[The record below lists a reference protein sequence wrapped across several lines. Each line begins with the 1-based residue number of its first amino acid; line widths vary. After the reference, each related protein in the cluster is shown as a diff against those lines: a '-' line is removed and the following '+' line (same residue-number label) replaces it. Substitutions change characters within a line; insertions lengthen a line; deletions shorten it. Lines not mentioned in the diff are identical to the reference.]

1 MDLRIVTEQIIRH
14 EGFRNKPYKCTANK
28 LTIGYGRNI
37 EDNGITK
44 TEASVLL
51 QNDILQCQKQLRKI
65 FDNYDSYPEVI
76 QHVLTDMIYN
86 LGLTRFK
93 NFRKMIKAVK
103 LKDYNRMIK
112 EMKDSS
118 WYNQVQNRA
127 NNLIKIIEL
136 FNNH

>member
-51 QNDILQCQKQLRKI
+51 KNDILQ
-65 FDNYDSYPEVI
+65 
-76 QHVLTDMIYN
+76 
-86 LGLTRFK
+86 
-93 NFRKMIKAVK
+93 
-103 LKDYNRMIK
+103 
-112 EMKDSS
+112 
-118 WYNQVQNRA
+118 
-127 NNLIKIIEL
+127 
-136 FNNH
+136 